1 MGFTAVF
8 PLLTTSYIAK
18 VLLPEGVGR
27 VEYAVTVVTYFVTV
41 ASLGI
46 PSYGVKAIAQSG
58 EAGKGNVFFEL
69 LTINTVSTMVCVV
82 AYYLFIFNTS
92 YFEERRMLFVVV
104 GLMLFLNL
112 FNIEWFLQG
121 IEEYSYIAVRGIV
134 MKIVSFIAMLI
145 FVKNENDYINYAFI
159 LCIGTAGNY
168 LLNVF
173 LLKKYIT
180 FKKCDLH
187 IKGHLV
193 PVLVLFATTIA
204 TQVYTMLDSTMVE
217 YIHGEVY
224 VGYYSTAVKIVRMI
238 YTVSIAM
245 LSPLYPRIS
254 SYIKEGKTDAVNV
267 ILSKGTRIVSLI
279 AFPAAIGLFCM
290 SDWIIVILFGNAFMP
305 SIITLKIL
313 SPLVVVFSF
322 AYFLGHIILMSLNKE
337 KTILCSTI
345 LGASI
350 NVTLNSLFIPKFQQ
364 NGAAYSTLVAEIVVT
379 LFVVLTARK
388 YYKLDV
394 DRKFVFS
401 LLVAAFSMLF
411 VVYALKKMFCISFFG
426 MCAVCLCAAIV
437 YFSVLI
443 VLKNREMIELCTKII
458 EARK

>member
-1 MGFTAVF
+1 MKENKSLVKNSIFNIIYMGFTAVF

-173 LLKKYIT
+173 LLKKY
-180 FKKCDLH
+180 
-187 IKGHLV
+187 G
-193 PVLVLFATTIA
+193 
-204 TQVYTMLDSTMVE
+204 
-217 YIHGEVY
+217 
-224 VGYYSTAVKIVRMI
+224 MI
-238 YTVSIAM
+238 
-245 LSPLYPRIS
+245 
-254 SYIKEGKTDAVNV
+254 
-267 ILSKGTRIVSLI
+267 
-279 AFPAAIGLFCM
+279 
-290 SDWIIVILFGNAFMP
+290 
-305 SIITLKIL
+305 
-313 SPLVVVFSF
+313 
-322 AYFLGHIILMSLNKE
+322 
-337 KTILCSTI
+337 
-345 LGASI
+345 
-350 NVTLNSLFIPKFQQ
+350 
-364 NGAAYSTLVAEIVVT
+364 
-379 LFVVLTARK
+379 
-388 YYKLDV
+388 
-394 DRKFVFS
+394 DRKE
-401 LLVAAFSMLF
+401 
-411 VVYALKKMFCISFFG
+411 
-426 MCAVCLCAAIV
+426 AIRV
-437 YFSVLI
+437 S
-443 VLKNREMIELCTKII
+443 
-458 EARK
+458 